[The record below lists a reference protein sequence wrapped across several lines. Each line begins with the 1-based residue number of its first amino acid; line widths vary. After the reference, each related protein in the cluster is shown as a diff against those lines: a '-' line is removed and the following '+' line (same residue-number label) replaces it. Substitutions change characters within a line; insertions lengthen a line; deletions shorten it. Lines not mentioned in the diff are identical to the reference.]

1 MKRIPVLFVLI
12 LGICVWLGGTSGVLQ
27 AASPENPYAVAGI
40 DNAAEFEKAFN
51 VLQAAVAANNRNKVA
66 DFILYP
72 LRVNGWRDELKGKGT
87 YQFETRQDLLDHY
100 DEIFTPQVK
109 TAIIQQKTGNLFV
122 NWQGVMVGKGEA
134 WLSISEKAP
143 RRYGIFA
150 INLRS
155 E

>member
-1 MKRIPVLFVLI
+1 MKRIQVLFVLM
-12 LGICVWLGGTSGVLQ
+12 LGVCVWLGGAGGVLQ
-27 AASPENPYAVAGI
+27 AASPENPFVVAGI
-40 DNAAEFEKAFN
+40 ENAAEFETSFAG
-51 VLQAAVAANNRNKVA
+51 LQTAVAANNRSKVA

-122 NWQGVMVGKGEA
+122 NWQGVMVGNGEA
-134 WLSISEKAP
+134 WLSISEKEP

>member
-1 MKRIPVLFVLI
+1 MKRIQVLLVLM
-12 LGICVWLGGTSGVLQ
+12 LGVCVWLGGAGGVLQ
-27 AASPENPYAVAGI
+27 AASPENPFVVTRI
-40 DNAAEFEKAFN
+40 ENAAKNEKSFAG
-51 VLQAAVAANNRNKVA
+51 LQTAVAANNRSKVA

-134 WLSISEKAP
+134 WLSISEKEP

>member
-1 MKRIPVLFVLI
+1 MKRIQVLFVLM
-12 LGICVWLGGTSGVLQ
+12 LGVCVWMGGGNGVLQ
-27 AASPENPYAVAGI
+27 AAPAENPYAVAGI
-40 DNAAEFEKAFN
+40 DNATEFEKAFN

-66 DFILYP
+66 DHILYP
-72 LRVNGWRDELKGKGT
+72 LRVSGWRDELIGKGT
-87 YQFETRQDLLDHY
+87 FQFETRQEVLDHY

-109 TAIIQQKTGNLFV
+109 TAIVQQKTVNLFV
-122 NWQGVMVGKGEA
+122 NWQGVMVGNGEA